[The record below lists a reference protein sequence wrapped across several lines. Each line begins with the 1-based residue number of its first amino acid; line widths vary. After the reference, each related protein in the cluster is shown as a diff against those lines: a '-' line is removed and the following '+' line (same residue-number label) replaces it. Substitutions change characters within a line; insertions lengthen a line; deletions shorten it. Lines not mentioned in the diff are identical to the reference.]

1 MKHILGLFLDPASE
15 WVKIRGELDGVVAQY
30 LKFILI
36 IAAVPAFAWYIGA
49 TRVGWSLGDRTIKLT
64 NASAIEVSLL
74 FYLAMLV
81 GTAVLGYMI
90 HWMAKTYEAEKS
102 SFAIGVRIA
111 AYTCVPLFLTGAI
124 GFYPLLWLDISLGI
138 AAACYT
144 VYLLYIGVPI
154 VMQIPEQKGFLF
166 ASAMVAVGLVMMAGM
181 LGATVILWELG
192 AMPVFTD
199 L

>member
-1 MKHILGLFLDPASE
+1 MKHIVGLFLDPASE
-15 WVKIRGELDGVVAQY
+15 WIKIRNEPGGVVAQY

-36 IAAVPAFAWYIGA
+36 IAAIPAFAWYIGA
-49 TRVGWSLGDRTIKLT
+49 THVGWSLGDRTIKLT
-64 NASAIEVSLL
+64 ETSAMQVSLL

-81 GTAVLGYMI
+81 GTAFLGYMI
-90 HWMAKTYEAEKS
+90 HWMAKTYEAEGS
-102 SFAIGVRIA
+102 SFAIGVKIA
-111 AYTCVPLFLTGAI
+111 SYTCVPLFVTGAT

-138 AAACYT
+138 VAACYT

-181 LGATVILWELG
+181 LGATVILWEMG

-199 L
+199 M